1 MMLPLPYFPTLLE
14 LVAANSADACPCA
27 PTVIRVHEFTCS
39 YAHTP
44 TRPPTHTRARTRTQ
58 MHFSYELQEAKLKQE
73 IASEMKQIEL
83 ITKQKQTEIGTQE
96 VTISPSLS
104 PAEAQPTT

>member
-1 MMLPLPYFPTLLE
+1 MMLPLPYFPTLVE
-14 LVAANSADACPCA
+14 LVAANSADACLCA
-27 PTVIRVHEFTCS
+27 PTVIRMHEFTRS

-44 TRPPTHTRARTRTQ
+44 THTLTYTRARTRSQT
-58 MHFSYELQEAKLKQE
+58 HFSYELQEAKLKQE

-96 VTISPSLS
+96 VTTSPSLS
-104 PAEAQPTT
+104 PAQAQPTT

>member
-1 MMLPLPYFPTLLE
+1 
-14 LVAANSADACPCA
+14 
-27 PTVIRVHEFTCS
+27 
-39 YAHTP
+39 
-44 TRPPTHTRARTRTQ
+44 